1 MLADVDTRSG
11 GDPERSVSSLEARK
25 VQVKAMSHSV
35 LPNGVSQMNV
45 VTADQT
51 FWIPQRFVEARAM
64 RLYRSLWAAC
74 PEYQQHSLRLL
85 ILELRIQ
92 GWPERDIGNQLKL
105 VLDRM
110 RPWRMSDAKLNR
122 ALRNRFR
129 PRSRRR

>member
-1 MLADVDTRSG
+1 MRSG
-11 GDPERSVSSLEARK
+11 GDPERSISSLEAHEE
-25 VQVKAMSHSV
+25 QVEAMSHIV

-64 RLYRSLWAAC
+64 REYRSLWAAC

-92 GWPERDIGNQLKL
+92 GWPERDIGNHLKL
-105 VLDRM
+105 VLDRL

-122 ALRNRFR
+122 ALRKRFR
-129 PRSRRR
+129 ARSRRREAAGPL